1 MFSFILILY
10 FVLLHKFSYFV
21 VNNKFLATIIAM
33 DNKFFRFLLAVV
45 CVIAVSM
52 PAAAEV
58 SLSTIREKA
67 DRFYQHEEWANALAM
82 FRAILEREPTDM
94 QTYGRSVTVYGA
106 ISNPEE
112 QMELLEATQRYALP
126 LDSLF
131 DEVRISAFEIGRPA
145 ILEDFMILV
154 KEKQPWLKRNI
165 NIRLA
170 RLYDS
175 RNNAEKMI
183 EMSDTLLAVNPDDPS
198 MLRIKARG
206 YMLLDR
212 YDEAVAVYKRII
224 GLNQKDVDAMLN
236 IGVYYFSEFDTRK
249 LAHSSPEADE
259 ARKYLGMA
267 YRLNPTEH
275 LRSMLDR
282 LNGGK

>member
-1 MFSFILILY
+1 MAQS
-10 FVLLHKFSYFV
+10 
-21 VNNKFLATIIAM
+21 
-33 DNKFFRFLLAVV
+33 
-45 CVIAVSM
+45 
-52 PAAAEV
+52 
-58 SLSTIREKA
+58 
-67 DRFYQHEEWANALAM
+67 
-82 FRAILEREPTDM
+82 AIPKSRW
-94 QTYGRSVTVYGA
+94 S
-106 ISNPEE
+106 
-112 QMELLEATQRYALP
+112 LLEATQRYALP

-224 GLNQKDVDAMLN
+224 GLNPKDVDAMLN

-249 LAHSSPEADE
+249 PCAFH
-259 ARKYLGMA
+259 R
-267 YRLNPTEH
+267 RPTRPGNISAWH
-275 LRSMLDR
+275 TV
-282 LNGGK
+282 

>member
-1 MFSFILILY
+1 MILY

-183 EMSDTLLAVNPDDPS
+183 EMSCLPSTPTIRRCSASRRADTCCSTATMRRWLSTSA
-198 MLRIKARG
+198 
-206 YMLLDR
+206 
-212 YDEAVAVYKRII
+212 
-224 GLNQKDVDAMLN
+224 
-236 IGVYYFSEFDTRK
+236 
-249 LAHSSPEADE
+249 
-259 ARKYLGMA
+259 
-267 YRLNPTEH
+267 
-275 LRSMLDR
+275 
-282 LNGGK
+282 

>member
-1 MFSFILILY
+1 
-10 FVLLHKFSYFV
+10 
-21 VNNKFLATIIAM
+21 
-33 DNKFFRFLLAVV
+33 
-45 CVIAVSM
+45 
-52 PAAAEV
+52 
-58 SLSTIREKA
+58 
-67 DRFYQHEEWANALAM
+67 
-82 FRAILEREPTDM
+82 
-94 QTYGRSVTVYGA
+94 
-106 ISNPEE
+106 
-112 QMELLEATQRYALP
+112 
-126 LDSLF
+126 
-131 DEVRISAFEIGRPA
+131 
-145 ILEDFMILV
+145 MILV

-224 GLNQKDVDAMLN
+224 GLNPKDVDAMLN

-249 LAHSSPEADE
+249 PAHSSPEADE

>member
-33 DNKFFRFLLAVV
+33 DNKFFIFLLAVV
-45 CVIAVSM
+45 CVIAFSM
-52 PAAAEV
+52 PAAEV

-131 DEVRISAFEIGRPA
+131 DEVRISAF
-145 ILEDFMILV
+145 
-154 KEKQPWLKRNI
+154 
-165 NIRLA
+165 
-170 RLYDS
+170 
-175 RNNAEKMI
+175 
-183 EMSDTLLAVNPDDPS
+183 
-198 MLRIKARG
+198 
-206 YMLLDR
+206 
-212 YDEAVAVYKRII
+212 
-224 GLNQKDVDAMLN
+224 
-236 IGVYYFSEFDTRK
+236 
-249 LAHSSPEADE
+249 
-259 ARKYLGMA
+259 
-267 YRLNPTEH
+267 
-275 LRSMLDR
+275 
-282 LNGGK
+282 